1 MERRLLLSPEVGH
14 PPGAQIDEVVC
25 YTFVARVLASREMF
39 LSGSVT
45 RSMMACLRSM
55 SFVYERQQPVFYLR
69 LEPGNPLQAVRVQRL
84 AYGLQDLAL
93 VTEAL
98 AEQAKDLASARAG
111 GHRWGGV

>member
-1 MERRLLLSPEVGH
+1 MERRLLLSPEVGQ

-55 SFVYERQQPVFYLR
+55 SLSMSASSRFFYLR
-69 LEPGNPLQAVRVQRL
+69 LEPGNPLQAARVQRL

-98 AEQAKDLASARAG
+98 AE
-111 GHRWGGV
+111 